1 VKPKLAPARYID
13 SDEALRDLV
22 DSLRS
27 ESLLAIDTESNNL
40 YAYRT
45 QVCLIQLSTRQQDYI
60 IDPFAIDDMQP
71 LGELLADP
79 KIEKIFH
86 AAEYDLICMKRDF
99 DFDVHNLFDTMFAA
113 RLVHEEQFG
122 LGDLLANY
130 FEVEVD
136 KSHQRDNWGQRPL
149 PKDSLIYAQMDT
161 HYLPKLRDK
170 LREQLEALDRME
182 EAQEVFAD
190 VLHIDVKTQ
199 DFDPE
204 GFWKLGV
211 PRSLSR
217 RQMAYLREV
226 YLEREELAE
235 KRDVPPFKIV
245 GNKALVALAR
255 KPPNNLHQMR
265 QLREF
270 APSQVRRFGER
281 FLDALSRGRKATV
294 PERPDN
300 HMPDPIVAERYT
312 LLHGWRKERA
322 IQRNLD
328 SSLILSKQTLWEI
341 AREMPE
347 DLEALS
353 KIQGMGEW
361 RLRTYGDELLKLLET
376 MR

>member
-281 FLDALSRGRKATV
+281 FLDALSRGRKAAV